1 MLWSG
6 AAVLLVPAQH
16 GGLHQ
21 AGRGYLRLHGQQTD
35 QPAQGEQQ
43 ELSPRPGTGQY
54 TVNKPMCEMSIVKI
68 H

>member
-1 MLWSG
+1 MSSSG

-35 QPAQGEQQ
+35 QPAKGEQQ
-43 ELSPRPGTGQY
+43 ELSPGPGTGQY
-54 TVNKPMCEMSIVKI
+54 TLQIWILESAVKSL
-68 H
+68 